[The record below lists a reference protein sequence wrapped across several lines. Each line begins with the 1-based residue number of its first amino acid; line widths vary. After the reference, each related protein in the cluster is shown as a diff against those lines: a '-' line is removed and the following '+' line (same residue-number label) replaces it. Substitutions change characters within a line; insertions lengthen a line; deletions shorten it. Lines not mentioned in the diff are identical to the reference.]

1 VGNTVELL
9 LMYRNLCIGDVG
21 SLTVIVSSCQVLALL
36 SPVVKGGILSPRD
49 LLIRGQLSRSLSL
62 VEQ

>member
-1 VGNTVELL
+1 MNTI
-9 LMYRNLCIGDVG
+9 R
-21 SLTVIVSSCQVLALL
+21 TVIVSPCQVLSLL
-36 SPVVKGGILSPRD
+36 SLVVKGGILPPRD